1 MASNSNPLDNT
12 PSLRPHTT
20 LHSPTPNTRAWSS
33 RAHPSS
39 AAPLLAT
46 AASDKSVHVWDMRDW
61 RLLSTISGGHKRSV
75 RCVGWK
81 DYGRGTKRTRTDT
94 DTGTVG
100 AQEEGQREGQQ
111 DPVILATGSF
121 DANCGLW
128 VWNTNNSSSEP
139 SQQQAQTV
147 PGSFDED
154 TDTAEQDFTH
164 TPTPNEADENEEWH
178 FSTLLTGPDSEIK
191 DLQFSPPHYGANLLA
206 TCSRDKSVWVWEEV
220 EAEEWETVAVL
231 GEHTGDV
238 KCLGWCGGAR
248 TTRAGLRRR
257 LRRRWG
263 EGDADADVDAGGGD
277 EEEKE
282 EEIVLG
288 GRELLASGS
297 YDDTIRLHHDDEA
310 EGDWI
315 TIAVMTGHEGT
326 VWDLRFEGHVNLASY
341 PDGTSEEEVIA
352 DWEPRL
358 VSCSDD
364 LTVRVWRKELSEKE
378 RGEKRMRIA
387 EAKRGQGRAGAANGE
402 AAPLQTGFASSRL
415 PSVIRP
421 PTSTEKW
428 VEEARLPAVHVRP
441 VYALD
446 WSAKTGLIVTCGGD
460 GLIAVYREFA
470 ASASGAAEDVVMN
483 GTAEHNEQDQ
493 DQDAGDIKKLKTEW
507 RVVAAMEAA
516 HDEYEINHV
525 CWAPVRDQRRQL
537 DAGEVVDSSDRDDE
551 EYIVSTGD
559 EGDVKVWRLPGE
571 VLGQIT

>member
-1 MASNSNPLDNT
+1 MSSNSNPLPLDNT
-12 PSLRPHTT
+12 PSLHHHTT
-20 LHSPTPNTRAWSS
+20 LHAPTTNTRAWSS
-33 RAHPSS
+33 RPHPS
-39 AAPLLAT
+39 APTPLLAT
-46 AASDKSVHVWDMRDW
+46 AGSDKSVHVWDMRDW
-61 RLLSTISGGHKRSV
+61 RLLNTIAGGHKRSI

-81 DYGRGTKRTRTDT
+81 DYGRKSKRTRTNT
-94 DTGTVG
+94 DAETAG
-100 AQEEGQREGQQ
+100 AQEQDDGSDGQ

-128 VWNTNNSSSEP
+128 VWNKEHGSGASA
-139 SQQQAQTV
+139 SQQRQSQTL
-147 PGSFDED
+147 PGSFGSDV
-154 TDTAEQDFTH
+154 AEQDFTNG
-164 TPTPNEADENEEWH
+164 NESDESEEWH

-220 EAEEWETVAVL
+220 EPEEWETVAVL

-238 KCLGWCGGAR
+238 KCLGWCGGAS
-248 TTRAGLRRR
+248 TTRAALRRR
-257 LRRRWG
+257 LRARSG
-263 EGDADADVDAGGGD
+263 EGTNTGAHDGD
-277 EEEKE
+277 D

-315 TIAVMTGHEGT
+315 TIAVLTGHEGT
-326 VWDLRFEGHVNLASY
+326 VWDLKFEGHVNLASY
-341 PDGTSEEEVIA
+341 PEGTGEQEVIA

-364 LTVRVWRKELSEKE
+364 LTVRVWRKEPSDKE
-378 RGEKRMRIA
+378 RAEKRMRIA
-387 EAKRGQGRAGAANGE
+387 EAKQGQAQAGAANGGPT
-402 AAPLQTGFASSRL
+402 ALQTGFASSML

-421 PTSTEKW
+421 PTSTETW
-428 VEEARLPAVHVRP
+428 VEEATLPSVHVRS

-460 GLIAVYREFA
+460 GLIAVYAEFA
-470 ASASGAAEDVVMN
+470 TPGAADAVMN
-483 GTAEHNEQDQ
+483 RTAEHSEP
-493 DQDAGDIKKLKTEW
+493 DAGADINKVGTQW
-507 RVVAAMEAA
+507 RVVAAVEAA

-537 DAGEVVDSSDRDDE
+537 DAGEVVDGSARDDE

-559 EGDVKVWRLPGE
+559 EGDVRVWRLPRE
-571 VLGQIT
+571 VLDQIRRNL